1 MEVLLLQVISITLW
15 ISLCTWVSVFTA
27 MMLLVPYIPF
37 MASLRENQI
46 NGIASLAA
54 MLMVARSPASA
65 VSTLLPQTMTFAAPY
80 VMRNQPSV
88 GKPKAALQAASAAL
102 VDLFILSCISEFWS
116 PKPVEQAM
124 ASLSYS

>member
-65 VSTLLPQTMTFAAPY
+65 VSILLPQTMTSEVCAFCSSVCDARPAAGG
-80 VMRNQPSV
+80 Q
-88 GKPKAALQAASAAL
+88 
-102 VDLFILSCISEFWS
+102 I
-116 PKPVEQAM
+116 
-124 ASLSYS
+124 